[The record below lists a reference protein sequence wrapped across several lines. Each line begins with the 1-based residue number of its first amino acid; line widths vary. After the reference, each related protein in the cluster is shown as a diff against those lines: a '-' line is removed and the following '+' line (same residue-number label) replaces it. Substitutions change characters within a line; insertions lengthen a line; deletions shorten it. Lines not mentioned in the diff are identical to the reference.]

1 MPLSTVLGAQSLVQP
16 AVCTTATRPASP
28 YTGQAIYDTTVT
40 QVLVWNG
47 TAWATVGPP
56 QTAIF
61 TEYQAGATNGGTI
74 VATTFTKRT
83 LNTTI
88 VNEITGCS
96 IASSVITL
104 PAGTFLVNASSPFYR
119 MDGVTIRLR
128 NTSDSTNT
136 IIGTAEYVKSTT
148 MDVQTR
154 SFLQGQFTIAS
165 SKNFEVQYW
174 AETNS
179 GSGAGLGVCNG
190 AGIGQVYTSI
200 QITKVA

>member
-61 TEYQAGATNGGTI
+61 NETQAGTTNGGTV
-74 VATTFTKRT
+74 VAATFTKRT

-104 PAGTFLVNASSPFYR
+104 PAGTYLVNASSPYYR
-119 MDGVTIRLR
+119 IDAAIIRLR
-128 NTSDSTNT
+128 NTTDSTNA
-136 IIGTAEYVKSTT
+136 IVGTSEYVLTSVFAQVKC
-148 MDVQTR
+148 
-154 SFLQGQFTIAS
+154 FLQGQFTITA

-179 GSGAGLGVCNG
+179 GSTGGLGVSNN

-200 QITKVA
+200 QIQKVA